1 MSGEGG
7 FIYKG
12 VTSGKDK
19 YTMFLVQDRETGVN
33 KGKGNDGIQR
43 RNSGRVSGRSDDRE
57 GSVYT
62 RRGNVLVSLRARSF
76 RTTSAG
82 FNNSFKLAHQW
93 RRPAILVR
101 FKGVARCVTMA
112 SSEAITCEVL
122 RPQRELALHYVAK
135 QEGPSLR
142 SD

>member
-62 RRGNVLVSLRARSF
+62 RRGNVLVSLRTRSF

-82 FNNSFKLAHQW
+82 FNNSFKLVHQW
-93 RRPAILVR
+93 RRPAILVH
-101 FKGVARCVTMA
+101 FKGVARCVTM
-112 SSEAITCEVL
+112 V
-122 RPQRELALHYVAK
+122 QR
-135 QEGPSLR
+135 R
-142 SD
+142 SRVRF